1 LKQIPKEPCMS
12 DIFRAVLAG
21 IALSALALP
30 ALAEEAGSVVSVT
43 GDAGSV
49 IVVRGTETLSLS
61 PDDILFEGDR
71 IITQT
76 SGATEVTAYGCTRS
90 LASLESLIIA
100 ADFCTQ
106 TIASVAADGTVLAD
120 AAIVQGSGVGA
131 ALPIAGVAAAAAAA
145 AAAGGGDGA
154 SSP

>member
-1 LKQIPKEPCMS
+1 MLK
-12 DIFRAVLAG
+12 
-21 IALSALALP
+21 
-30 ALAEEAGSVVSVT
+30 
-43 GDAGSV
+43 
-49 IVVRGTETLSLS
+49 TLSFITSHPLTR
-61 PDDILFEGDR
+61 DR
-71 IITQT
+71 PMSAIGRFVRWQIE
-76 SGATEVTAYGCTRS
+76 SRLKEEVEFATEVTAYGCTRS

-120 AAIVQGSGVGA
+120 AAIAQGSGVGA